1 MPKPTPQWV
10 PNKTLA
16 TGRLAWIAARP
27 ILLRRSTP
35 WWAVPL
41 RILGASSS
49 RSRSGPGYAR
59 DLSSETT
66 SGRMA
71 SYSVPVDTVAARLSP
86 AEVAALRERGT
97 LPEWFFDAVEE
108 ERKVFLRSLK

>member
-1 MPKPTPQWV
+1 MAKPTTQWV

-16 TGRLAWIAARP
+16 IGRLAWMAARP
-27 ILLRRSTP
+27 VLLQGSTP
-35 WWAVPL
+35 WWALPL

-59 DLSSETT
+59 DLSSDAT
-66 SGRMA
+66 SCRLA

-86 AEVAALRERGT
+86 SEVAALRERGT

-108 ERKVFLRSLK
+108 ERKAFLSGLK